1 MRVLIRQYIP
11 LQARQPLGGGI
22 PEHCNPRRW
31 ERLAL
36 TTANPANLTCGLT
49 RPRRNARVANTYGT
63 WNESDRRTR
72 VTANAAALRGKT
84 CQARL
89 AIAKRATPPARADAR
104 NSSGKALTVTI
115 TEAIA
120 EAKATGI
127 LRFAPSPN

>member
-1 MRVLIRQYIP
+1 MQV
-11 LQARQPLGGGI
+11 
-22 PEHCNPRRW
+22 C
-31 ERLAL
+31 
-36 TTANPANLTCGLT
+36 
-49 RPRRNARVANTYGT
+49 ARVANTYGT
-63 WNESDRRTR
+63 WNKSDRRTR
-72 VTANAAALRGKT
+72 VTADAAALRGKT